1 MKKEMFELNQTCKI
15 CGQKISMI
23 DDAVLDHDVR
33 YWSGGKTVPENAQL
47 VHRHCNTNPRRV

>member
-47 VHRHCNTNPRRV
+47 VHRHCNLKKG